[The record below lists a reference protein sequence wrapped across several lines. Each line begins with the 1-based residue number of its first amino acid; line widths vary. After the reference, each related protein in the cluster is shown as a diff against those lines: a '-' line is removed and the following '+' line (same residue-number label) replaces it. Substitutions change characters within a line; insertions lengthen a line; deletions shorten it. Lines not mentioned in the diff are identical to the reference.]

1 MSIIVE
7 TLKSKLLLNS
17 PNIVSEEEI
26 YNAEEIL
33 SLKFAKEYKDYL
45 SEFAYAV
52 FDGHELTGIC
62 KISRLNVV
70 DVTLEERNYN
80 NVPNDW
86 YVIEQANIDGIV
98 IWQSKTGEIYQTAP
112 NSEPIKLCDSL
123 SEYIYI

>member
-7 TLKSKLLLNS
+7 TLKSKSLLNS

-52 FDGHELTGIC
+52 FDEHELTGIC

-98 IWQSKTGEIYQTAP
+98 IWQSETGEIYQTAP